1 MVYDINMS
9 FANNDSA
16 NTKTAL
22 LKLRELIDDE
32 MIYASFIESINVKT
46 LKNGESFMIFATRND
61 LKFMRKNYSQ
71 ELDEAMKHVFGVNS
85 HFDLTC
91 ADDFSSLIK
100 EVGSLNIR
108 ETNLNANYLADNYV
122 EAKFN
127 AKVIALGKKILQQE
141 KTTFNPIFIYSAS
154 GLGKT
159 HFLHAVGNALTDRKN
174 VCYVNPDHFM
184 KKITQYLI
192 QSNQDKLGEIIDYYK
207 DFDVLLFDDIQLYG
221 SKPATLNVLFN
232 ILNYHIDQQNQIVI
246 AADKNPDLLGGFEE
260 RFITRFQGGITE
272 EISNPSLEDLIL
284 IFKTKLIQ
292 NNQDPENWE
301 NEAVKFI
308 VRNHSNSIRTLEGAI
323 NKIEWNRQNSPQNV
337 RYTYQVVSQMFSSI
351 TRETENVTP
360 ERVVEI
366 VTRFYGLTRSEI
378 LGKSRR
384 KEVVLARH
392 ISMWMIRNVLN
403 LTYKDIGLFF
413 KGKDHSTVMN
423 AIDKIDYQMK
433 VNETIKNALKM
444 IKSKLGKD

>member
-1 MVYDINMS
+1 
-9 FANNDSA
+9 
-16 NTKTAL
+16 
-22 LKLRELIDDE
+22 
-32 MIYASFIESINVKT
+32 
-46 LKNGESFMIFATRND
+46 
-61 LKFMRKNYSQ
+61 
-71 ELDEAMKHVFGVNS
+71 
-85 HFDLTC
+85 
-91 ADDFSSLIK
+91 
-100 EVGSLNIR
+100 
-108 ETNLNANYLADNYV
+108 
-122 EAKFN
+122 
-127 AKVIALGKKILQQE
+127 
-141 KTTFNPIFIYSAS
+141 
-154 GLGKT
+154 
-159 HFLHAVGNALTDRKN
+159 
-174 VCYVNPDHFM
+174 M